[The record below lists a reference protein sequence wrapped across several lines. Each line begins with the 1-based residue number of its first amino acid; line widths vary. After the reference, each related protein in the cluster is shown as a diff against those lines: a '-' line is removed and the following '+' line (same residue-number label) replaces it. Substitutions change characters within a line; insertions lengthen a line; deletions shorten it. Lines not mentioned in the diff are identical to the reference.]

1 MVTACAGPFVGD
13 TTVPLAL
20 HIHRLTEKIALNAN
34 GYLYNL
40 STFAYTSDPLVT
52 YTFKPKPHL
61 GERMEIRLT
70 DALGQDLL
78 DRFHNRDESVSADRF
93 EEYFKGIA
101 LIPDAATTQALLSFQ
116 IADTL
121 SSLILY
127 YHIEKE
133 LAEQRELVFQTDA
146 SLQFNHIDHDRWGA
160 SLEAY
165 PEKQVEIPSA
175 AIDNRGLLFGGIG
188 WYTRLEFPDLS
199 NLMQQGQQIE
209 FKAALLKIY
218 PVPAP
223 STCINTTF
231 SWFST
236 KTIIR
241 IRSRTSP
248 SATRTAASC
257 LTGIWLRGLRFI
269 R

>member
-1 MVTACAGPFVGD
+1 M
-13 TTVPLAL
+13 PLAL

-61 GERMEIRLT
+61 GERMEIRLP

-127 YHIEKE
+127 YHI
-133 LAEQRELVFQTDA
+133 
-146 SLQFNHIDHDRWGA
+146 DHDRWGA
-160 SLEAY
+160 SIEAY

-188 WYTRLEFPDLS
+188 WYTRLEFPYLS

-218 PVPAP
+218 PAPAP

-248 SATRTAASC
+248 SATRTAVRRSRPHPA
-257 LTGIWLRGLRFI
+257 
-269 R
+269 